1 MDEEEAGNP
10 DELPSPGPKT
20 AWEIQEIAAAALM
33 AVVAVVA
40 VTGVAAGIVA
50 NTGSGAGPF
59 GREAVSE
66 VLLQS
71 TLWAGIL
78 IAFLV
83 VSALGLVW
91 WQVEGWTDALEE
103 LGDDRGDDHRDGP
116 GPTEEADEAEAVA
129 HLRRNR
135 ALGAWGA
142 VSLLVIAMAAIGA
155 LVGVVLLQA
164 TIPSSLDWQ
173 EVISNS
179 GSTLAT
185 VILAGVGVYGA
196 LHIRTL
202 CDGATGL
209 DHRTGNDG

>member
-1 MDEEEAGNP
+1 MDEEGAGNP

-20 AWEIQEIAAAALM
+20 PWEIQEIAAAVLLF
-33 AVVAVVA
+33 VVAVVA
-40 VTGVAAGIVA
+40 ITGVAAGIVA
-50 NTGSGAGPF
+50 DIGPGPGPV

-71 TLWAGIL
+71 TLWAGVL

-91 WQVEGWTDALEE
+91 WQVDGWTDALED
-103 LGDDRGDDHRDGP
+103 LGDDDHDGSS
-116 GPTEEADEAEAVA
+116 PTEEADEAVA
-129 HLRRNR
+129 HILRNQ
-135 ALGAWGA
+135 ALATWGA
-142 VSLLVIAMAAIGA
+142 VSLVVIAMAAVGA
-155 LVGVVLLQA
+155 LVGVVLLQT

-179 GSTLAT
+179 GSALAT

-202 CDGATGL
+202 GDGASGL
-209 DHRTGNDG
+209 ERHAGDGR